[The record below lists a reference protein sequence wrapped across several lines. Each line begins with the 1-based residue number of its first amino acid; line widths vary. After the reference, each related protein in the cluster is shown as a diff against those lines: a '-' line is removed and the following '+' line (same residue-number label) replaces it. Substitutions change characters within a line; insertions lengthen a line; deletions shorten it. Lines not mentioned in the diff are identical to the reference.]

1 MKKKLLSQALALV
14 MCLGLCVPAYA
25 ASVTIKAPSG
35 DMTVMLS
42 DVISEETGTVY
53 GETCK
58 IYTVPTGST
67 LSAVGDEENV
77 THWYFPA
84 QQISE
89 NGYIYDGSVYQ
100 PVPHDGIKLEES
112 FLKSKLVVNECSM
125 LAVTIRADVEE
136 TFLIKFADNAA
147 PAAPAGFTDV
157 AAFSPYKDTI
167 SWAVKEDIAAG
178 YSSGTFRPGSTCTI
192 SHILP
197 FLWRA
202 NGRPGD
208 RDDERAAVAAWAKSL
223 GIDTGDVSVP
233 CTRAM
238 AVSYLWKAAGSPSP
252 SASDSFADVASSADY
267 AKAVS
272 WAVEKGITNGTG
284 SNAFSPDKTC
294 TRGQIVTFLY
304 RASK

>member
-1 MKKKLLSQALALV
+1 MKKKLLSLALALV
-14 MCLGLCVPAYA
+14 MCLSLCVPAYA
-25 ASVTIKAPSG
+25 VSVTKKAPSG
-35 DMTVMLS
+35 DMTVTLS
-42 DVISEETGTVY
+42 DVISEGTGTVY

-67 LSAVGDEENV
+67 LSAVGDEEHV

-89 NGYIYDGSVYQ
+89 NEYTYDDSVYQ
-100 PVPHDGIKLEES
+100 PIPRDGIKLEES
-112 FLKSKLVVNECSM
+112 FLKKKLVVNECSM
-125 LAVTIRADVEE
+125 LAVTIGADVEE
-136 TFLIKFADNAA
+136 TFLIKFADNVA
-147 PAAPAGFTDV
+147 PAAPSGFTDV
-157 AAFSPYKDTI
+157 AASSPYKDAI
-167 SWAVKEDIAAG
+167 SWAVQENIAAG
-178 YSSGTFRPGSTCTI
+178 YSDATFRPGNTCTA
-192 SHILP
+192 SHILT

-208 RDDERAAVAAWAKSL
+208 RDDERTAVIAWAKSL
-223 GIDTGDVSVP
+223 DIDTSDVSVP

-238 AVSYLWKAAGSPSP
+238 AVSYLWKAAGSPSSST
-252 SASDSFADVASSADY
+252 SASFADVASGADY
-267 AKAVS
+267 ATAIS

-284 SNAFSPDKTC
+284 ADAFSPDKTC

>member
-112 FLKSKLVVNECSM
+112 FLKSKLVVDECSM
-125 LAVTIRADVEE
+125 LAVTIGADVEE

-157 AAFSPYKDTI
+157 AASYPYKDAI
-167 SWAVKEDIAAG
+167 SRAVKEDIAAG
-178 YSSGTFRPGSTCTI
+178 YSSGTFRPGSTCTA
-192 SHILP
+192 SHILT

-202 NGRPGD
+202 NGHPGD
-208 RDDERAAVAAWAKSL
+208 RDDERTAVAA
-223 GIDTGDVSVP
+223 
-233 CTRAM
+233 
-238 AVSYLWKAAGSPSP
+238 
-252 SASDSFADVASSADY
+252 
-267 AKAVS
+267 
-272 WAVEKGITNGTG
+272 
-284 SNAFSPDKTC
+284 
-294 TRGQIVTFLY
+294 
-304 RASK
+304 